1 MLSVIF
7 EAETHR
13 KGGDRGR
20 NSRRL
25 RLDAILEKGALLLKR
40 RENGIIDWKD
50 GRQIKHS
57 RSGRPSR
64 VPSQYQGHFS
74 WDKYLKETSAIAAP
88 AHCFKQSTTPPVN
101 EFKAGM
107 KLEAQDPRN
116 TTSTCIATV
125 VGLTGSRLR
134 LRLDG
139 SDNKN
144 DFWRLVDSSEIQ
156 PIGSCEKN
164 GGMLQPPLGFR
175 LNASSWP
182 MFLLKTLNGAEMAPA
197 RIFHKQEP
205 PPPEQNHFQ
214 VGMKLEAVDR
224 KNPHFICPATV
235 GALRGVEVL
244 VTFDGWRGAFDYY
257 CRYDSRDIFPVGW
270 CALTGDNLQPPGT
283 KAGLPR
289 PLGASGVL
297 PDSSVEGTDMLMP
310 PAPSRPPAQKRRK
323 PGRKKGR
330 PSISWATKD
339 NTSTDTHQTDQ
350 VGNGPEP
357 VKIPKKRGPKPGS
370 KLGWVKHAAWL
381 EGAMAGPGR
390 PRGRIAT
397 NWTQKLH
404 QQNELET
411 IKIPKKRGPK
421 PGTKRKQRVASD
433 PVPTSPTSSTPEPDT
448 SSVPMDNATI
458 PSAAMQAPTVCV
470 YLNKQGKVGPHLDAR
485 RIQALPDHFGPGRAS
500 SVLQQCVQACVD
512 CAHNQRLVF
521 SCLKPGHG
529 GELISAH
536 FDQKQHTLTL
546 PAVNSVTY
554 VLRFL
559 EKLCHNL
566 RCEPLFGSQP
576 VPLGGGHYDGHSYTE
591 RRSFSECLSSG
602 PGRGTKRFL
611 SDSCSSTLTH
621 KMAKSLSSEA
631 VGYNSVINITTRTAN
646 SKLRGQ
652 TEALYIL
659 TKSNNTRFE
668 FIFTNV
674 IPGSPRLFTSVIAVH
689 RAYETSKMYRDLKLR
704 AALIQNKQL
713 RLLPREQV
721 YDKINGV
728 WNLSSDQTTGSER
741 LQTQTAALVG
751 CLLSAVVS
759 VYQKWSKEGTVVNR
773 RQGRGSL
780 MHVSTGSERFLN
792 SRESPRPSGQDPN
805 LWTVEDVMHFIR
817 ELDPQLGP
825 HAELFRKHEID
836 GKALLL
842 LRSDMMMKYMGL
854 KLGPAL
860 KLTFHIDKL
869 KQGR

>member
-1 MLSVIF
+1 MKKPVPAKVI
-7 EAETHR
+7 E
-13 KGGDRGR
+13 
-20 NSRRL
+20 
-25 RLDAILEKGALLLKR
+25 
-40 RENGIIDWKD
+40 WKD
-50 GRQIKHS
+50 GRRIKHS

-74 WDKYLKETSAIAAP
+74 WDKYLKETGAIAASP
-88 AHCFKQSTTPPVN
+88 HCFKQSTTPPVN

-205 PPPEQNHFQ
+205 PSPEQNYFQ

-270 CALTGDNLQPPGT
+270 CTLTGDNLQPPGT

-289 PLGASGVL
+289 PLGASGAL
-297 PDSSVEGTDMLMP
+297 PDSSVEGTDMPMP
-310 PAPSRPPAQKRRK
+310 PAPTRPPAQKRRK
-323 PGRKKGR
+323 PGRKKTK
-330 PSISWATKD
+330 PSSSWAQKD
-339 NTSTDTHQTDQ
+339 SNSTDLPQTNQ
-350 VGNGPEP
+350 SGNGPEP
-357 VKIPKKRGPKPGS
+357 VKIQKKRGPKPGS
-370 KLGWVKHAAWL
+370 KMGWVKHAAWL

-390 PRGRIAT
+390 PRGRMPA

-404 QQNELET
+404 QQNGIET

-433 PVPTSPTSSTPEPDT
+433 PVPTSPASSTPEPDT
-448 SSVPMDNATI
+448 SSVPLDNATI
-458 PSAAMQAPTVCV
+458 PNAAMQAPTVCV

-485 RIQALPDHFGPGRAS
+485 RVQALPDHFGPGRAS
-500 SVLQQCVQACVD
+500 SVMQQCVQACVD
-512 CAHNQRLVF
+512 CAHNQRVVF

-536 FDQKQHTLTL
+536 FDQKRHTLTL

-576 VPLGGGHYDGHSYTE
+576 VPLGGGGHYDSHNFTE
-591 RRSFSECLSSG
+591 RRSISECLSSG

-611 SDSCSSTLTH
+611 SDSCSNSSSLPH
-621 KMAKSLSSEA
+621 KM
-631 VGYNSVINITTRTAN
+631 
-646 SKLRGQ
+646 
-652 TEALYIL
+652 
-659 TKSNNTRFE
+659 TKSHC
-668 FIFTNV
+668 
-674 IPGSPRLFTSVIAVH
+674 LTSEESFLV
-689 RAYETSKMYRDLKLR
+689 E
-704 AALIQNKQL
+704 
-713 RLLPREQV
+713 
-721 YDKINGV
+721 NG
-728 WNLSSDQTTGSER
+728 GSEHSEKTR
-741 LQTQTAALVG
+741 MSPSKALG
-751 CLLSAVVS
+751 LHPHSQSNISQLCHLGSA
-759 VYQKWSKEGTVVNR
+759 
-773 RQGRGSL
+773 
-780 MHVSTGSERFLN
+780 GSERFLN
-792 SRESPRPSGQDPN
+792 SRESPQPSGQDPN

-842 LRSDMMMKYMGL
+842 LRSDVMMKYMGL

>member
-1 MLSVIF
+1 MPLLCPVRVISN
-7 EAETHR
+7 H
-13 KGGDRGR
+13 
-20 NSRRL
+20 
-25 RLDAILEKGALLLKR
+25 LLLFGK
-40 RENGIIDWKD
+40 EKKKKSQLLFIDWKD

-330 PSISWATKD
+330 PSISWAPKD
-339 NTSTDTHQTDQ
+339 NTSTDAPQTDQ
-350 VGNGPEP
+350 VGNGPES

-621 KMAKSLSSEA
+621 KMAKSLSSEESFL
-631 VGYNSVINITTRTAN
+631 V
-646 SKLRGQ
+646 
-652 TEALYIL
+652 E
-659 TKSNNTRFE
+659 
-668 FIFTNV
+668 
-674 IPGSPRLFTSVIAVH
+674 
-689 RAYETSKMYRDLKLR
+689 
-704 AALIQNKQL
+704 
-713 RLLPREQV
+713 
-721 YDKINGV
+721 NGV
-728 WNLSSDQTTGSER
+728 SDHLEKTQMSPSKVLGSHPHSQGTISPGQLFR
-741 LQTQTAALVG
+741 HG
-751 CLLSAVVS
+751 SA
-759 VYQKWSKEGTVVNR
+759 
-773 RQGRGSL
+773 
-780 MHVSTGSERFLN
+780 GSERFLN

>member
-1 MLSVIF
+1 MKKPMPAKVI
-7 EAETHR
+7 E
-13 KGGDRGR
+13 
-20 NSRRL
+20 
-25 RLDAILEKGALLLKR
+25 
-40 RENGIIDWKD
+40 WKD
-50 GRQIKHS
+50 GRRIKHP

-64 VPSQYQGHFS
+64 VPSQYQGHFI
-74 WDKYLKETSAIAAP
+74 WDKYLKETGAIAAP
-88 AHCFKQSTTPPVN
+88 ALCFKQSTTPPVN

-205 PPPEQNHFQ
+205 PSPEQNHFQ

-270 CALTGDNLQPPGT
+270 CTLTGDNLQPPGT
-283 KAGLPR
+283 KVGLPR
-289 PLGASGVL
+289 PLGASGAL
-297 PDSSVEGTDMLMP
+297 PDSSVEGTDMPMP

-323 PGRKKGR
+323 PGRKKSK
-330 PSISWATKD
+330 PSSSWAQKD
-339 NTSTDTHQTDQ
+339 STSTEVPQTDQ
-350 VGNGPEP
+350 PGNGPEP
-357 VKIPKKRGPKPGS
+357 VKIPKKRGPKPGN
-370 KLGWVKHAAWL
+370 KMGWVKHAAWL

-390 PRGRIAT
+390 PRGRMSA

-404 QQNELET
+404 QQNEIET

-448 SSVPMDNATI
+448 SSVPLDNATI

-485 RIQALPDHFGPGRAS
+485 RVQALPDHFGPGRAS

-512 CAHNQRLVF
+512 CAHNQRVVF

-576 VPLGGGHYDGHSYTE
+576 VPLGGGHYDSHSYTE
-591 RRSFSECLSSG
+591 RRSFSECLGSG

-611 SDSCSSTLTH
+611 SDSCSSSGSLPH
-621 KMAKSLSSEA
+621 KMPKSHCLSSEESFL
-631 VGYNSVINITTRTAN
+631 VENGGLEHLEKTRMSPNKALSLHSHSQSTI
-646 SKLRGQ
+646 SPGQ
-652 TEALYIL
+652 LCRL
-659 TKSNNTRFE
+659 
-668 FIFTNV
+668 
-674 IPGSPRLFTSVIAVH
+674 GSA
-689 RAYETSKMYRDLKLR
+689 
-704 AALIQNKQL
+704 
-713 RLLPREQV
+713 
-721 YDKINGV
+721 
-728 WNLSSDQTTGSER
+728 
-741 LQTQTAALVG
+741 
-751 CLLSAVVS
+751 
-759 VYQKWSKEGTVVNR
+759 
-773 RQGRGSL
+773 
-780 MHVSTGSERFLN
+780 GSERFLN